1 MKHKTA
7 LLSIAALIL
16 AAGGLALVGS
26 NTSVAAP
33 KTTAVDRLLKNVQT
47 GGLKFS
53 KIGRMSFAKAGVLL
67 VADQGNGSIV
77 AIDTGDTGPAMPLKK
92 RVDGID
98 SLVGGALG
106 TNAAGIQIVDMA
118 VNQQSG
124 RIYLSVIRKQ
134 DGISA
139 LLTINSAGKLAAVDL
154 DSARYVRVTLPG
166 NGQAKVSN
174 VTGVK
179 LAGSRVLAA
188 GQSGREF
195 ASKIYSI
202 PLPMEHGN
210 SAAVYSTETFHVA
223 HGRWETR
230 APIQSFIPV
239 QEKGKTYIVGAF
251 NCTPIAKFPVDGLE
265 DGAKVKGTSIV
276 ELGSGNRP
284 IDMFIYNKDGK
295 DWLVTNTDRFH
306 HRNPKRRFGPSQYWG
321 CRVDMKYLG
330 AKETNE
336 QAAQRVVKYL
346 GPKDTD
352 AKSARKFAKQKGP
365 EGVEVIDMLF
375 GVKHIDQYD
384 NDQVVVLRDNKG
396 RLDLEPA
403 VLP

>member
-1 MKHKTA
+1 MTRKIATLSVVA
-7 LLSIAALIL
+7 LVLSIGVL
-16 AAGGLALVGS
+16 AITGS
-26 NTSVAAP
+26 AAP
-33 KTTAVDRLLKNVQT
+33 AKKGADRLLKNVQT
-47 GGLKFS
+47 KGLKFRQ
-53 KIGRMSFAKAGVLL
+53 IGRMSFATDGVLL
-67 VADQGNGSIV
+67 VADRGNGSVV
-77 AIDTGDTGPAMPLKK
+77 AIDTGDTGSATPLKK
-92 RVDGID
+92 RID
-98 SLVGGALG
+98 NIDTLIAGALG
-106 TNAAGIQIVDMA
+106 TKATGVQIVDMV
-118 VNQQSG
+118 VNRING

-139 LLTINSAGKLAAVDL
+139 LLTIDGTGKVAAVNL
-154 DSARYVRVTLPG
+154 AKARHVRITLPG
-166 NGQAKVSN
+166 DGKAKVSN

-202 PLPMEHGN
+202 PLPLEHGN

-223 HGRWETR
+223 HGRWDTR

-239 QEKGKTYIVGAF
+239 KEKGKTYIVGSF

-265 DGAKVKGTSIV
+265 NGAKIKGTSVV

-284 IDMFIYNKDGK
+284 VDMFIYKKGGK

-306 HRNPKRRFGPSQYWG
+306 HKRRPIGPSQYWG

-336 QAAQRVVKYL
+336 KAARRTVK
-346 GPKDTD
+346 K
-352 AKSARKFAKQKGP
+352 KKGP
-365 EGVEVIDMLF
+365 EGMEVIDVLF
-375 GVKHIDQYD
+375 GVKHIDQFA
-384 NDQVVVLRDNKG
+384 NDKVVVLRDTKG
-396 RLDLEPA
+396 KLSLEPA

>member
-1 MKHKTA
+1 MTRKIATLSVVA
-7 LLSIAALIL
+7 LVLSIGVL
-16 AAGGLALVGS
+16 AITGS
-26 NTSVAAP
+26 AAP
-33 KTTAVDRLLKNVQT
+33 AKKGADRLLKNVQT
-47 GGLKFS
+47 KGLKFRQ
-53 KIGRMSFAKAGVLL
+53 IGRMSFATDGVLL
-67 VADQGNGSIV
+67 VADRGNGSVV
-77 AIDTGDTGPAMPLKK
+77 AIDTGDTGSATPLKK
-92 RVDGID
+92 RID
-98 SLVGGALG
+98 NIDTLIAGALG
-106 TNAAGIQIVDMA
+106 TKATGVQIVDMV
-118 VNQQSG
+118 VNRING

-139 LLTINSAGKLAAVDL
+139 LLTIDGSGKVAAVNL
-154 DSARYVRVTLPG
+154 AKARHVRITLPG
-166 NGQAKVSN
+166 DGKAKVSN

-202 PLPMEHGN
+202 PLPLGHGN

-239 QEKGKTYIVGAF
+239 KEKGKTYIVGSF

-265 DGAKVKGTSIV
+265 NGAKIKGTSVV

-284 IDMFIYNKDGK
+284 VDMFIYKKGGK

-306 HRNPKRRFGPSQYWG
+306 HKRRPIGPSQYWG

-336 QAAQRVVKYL
+336 KAARRTVK
-346 GPKDTD
+346 K
-352 AKSARKFAKQKGP
+352 KKGP
-365 EGVEVIDMLF
+365 EGMEVIDVLF
-375 GVKHIDQYD
+375 GVKHIDQFA
-384 NDQVVVLRDNKG
+384 NDKVVVLRDTKG
-396 RLDLEPA
+396 KLSLEPA

>member
-1 MKHKTA
+1 MTRKIATLSVVA
-7 LLSIAALIL
+7 LVLSIGVL
-16 AAGGLALVGS
+16 AITGS
-26 NTSVAAP
+26 AAP
-33 KTTAVDRLLKNVQT
+33 AKKGADRLLKNVQT
-47 GGLKFS
+47 KGLKFRQ
-53 KIGRMSFAKAGVLL
+53 IGRMSFATDGVLL
-67 VADQGNGSIV
+67 VADRGNGSVV
-77 AIDTGDTGPAMPLKK
+77 AIDTGDTGSATPLKK
-92 RVDGID
+92 RID
-98 SLVGGALG
+98 NIDTLIAGALG
-106 TNAAGIQIVDMA
+106 TKAPGVQIVDMV
-118 VNQQSG
+118 VNRING

-139 LLTINSAGKLAAVDL
+139 LLTIDGSGKVAAVNL
-154 DSARYVRVTLPG
+154 AKARHVRITLPG
-166 NGQAKVSN
+166 DGKAKVSN

-202 PLPMEHGN
+202 PLPLEHGN

-239 QEKGKTYIVGAF
+239 KEKGKTYIVGSF

-265 DGAKVKGTSIV
+265 NGAKIKGTSVV

-284 IDMFIYNKDGK
+284 VDMFIYKKGGK

-306 HRNPKRRFGPSQYWG
+306 HKRRPIGPSQYWG

-336 QAAQRVVKYL
+336 KAARRTVK
-346 GPKDTD
+346 K
-352 AKSARKFAKQKGP
+352 KKGP
-365 EGVEVIDMLF
+365 EGMEVIDVLF
-375 GVKHIDQYD
+375 GVKHIDQFA
-384 NDQVVVLRDNKG
+384 NDKVVVLRDTKG
-396 RLDLEPA
+396 KLSLEPA

>member
-1 MKHKTA
+1 MTRKIATLSVVA
-7 LLSIAALIL
+7 LVLSIGVL
-16 AAGGLALVGS
+16 AITGS
-26 NTSVAAP
+26 AAP
-33 KTTAVDRLLKNVQT
+33 AKKGAAKLLKNVQT
-47 GGLKFS
+47 EGLKFRQ
-53 KIGRMSFAKAGVLL
+53 IGRMSFATDGVLL
-67 VADQGNGSIV
+67 VADRGNGSVV
-77 AIDTGDTGPAMPLKK
+77 AIDTGDTGSATPLKK
-92 RVDGID
+92 RID
-98 SLVGGALG
+98 NIDTLIAGALG
-106 TNAAGIQIVDMA
+106 TKATGVQIVDMV
-118 VNQQSG
+118 VNRING

-139 LLTINSAGKLAAVDL
+139 LLTIDGSGKVAAVNL
-154 DSARYVRVTLPG
+154 AKARHVRITLPG
-166 NGQAKVSN
+166 DGKAKVSN

-202 PLPMEHGN
+202 PLPLEHGN

-239 QEKGKTYIVGAF
+239 KEKGKTYIVGSF

-265 DGAKVKGTSIV
+265 SGAKIKGTSVV

-284 IDMFIYNKDGK
+284 VDMFIYKKGGK

-306 HRNPKRRFGPSQYWG
+306 HKRRPIGPSQYWG

-336 QAAQRVVKYL
+336 KAARRTVK
-346 GPKDTD
+346 K
-352 AKSARKFAKQKGP
+352 KKGP
-365 EGVEVIDMLF
+365 EGMEVIDVLF
-375 GVKHIDQYD
+375 GVKHIDQFA
-384 NDQVVVLRDNKG
+384 NDKVVVLRDTKG
-396 RLDLEPA
+396 KLSLEPA

>member
-1 MKHKTA
+1 MTRKIATLSVVA
-7 LLSIAALIL
+7 LVLSIGVL
-16 AAGGLALVGS
+16 AITGS
-26 NTSVAAP
+26 AAP
-33 KTTAVDRLLKNVQT
+33 AKKGADRLLKNVQT
-47 GGLKFS
+47 KGLKFRQ
-53 KIGRMSFAKAGVLL
+53 IGRMSFATDGVLL
-67 VADQGNGSIV
+67 VADRGNGSVV
-77 AIDTGDTGPAMPLKK
+77 AIDTGDTGSATPLKK
-92 RVDGID
+92 RID
-98 SLVGGALG
+98 NIDTLIAGALG
-106 TNAAGIQIVDMA
+106 TKATGVQIVDMV
-118 VNQQSG
+118 VNRING

-139 LLTINSAGKLAAVDL
+139 LLTIDGSGKVAAVNL
-154 DSARYVRVTLPG
+154 AKARHVRITLPG
-166 NGQAKVSN
+166 DGKAKVSN

-202 PLPMEHGN
+202 PLPLEHGN

-239 QEKGKTYIVGAF
+239 KEKGKTYIVGSF

-265 DGAKVKGTSIV
+265 NGAKIKGTSVV

-284 IDMFIYNKDGK
+284 VDMFIYKKGGK

-306 HRNPKRRFGPSQYWG
+306 QKRGPIGPSQYWG

-336 QAAQRVVKYL
+336 KAARRTVK
-346 GPKDTD
+346 K
-352 AKSARKFAKQKGP
+352 KKGP
-365 EGVEVIDMLF
+365 EGMEVIDVLF
-375 GVKHIDQYD
+375 GVKHIDQFA
-384 NDQVVVLRDNKG
+384 NDKVVVLRDTKG
-396 RLDLEPA
+396 KLSLEPA

>member
-1 MKHKTA
+1 MTRKIAT
-7 LLSIAALIL
+7 LSVVGLMLTIGVL
-16 AAGGLALVGS
+16 AITGS
-26 NTSVAAP
+26 AAP
-33 KTTAVDRLLKNVQT
+33 AKKGADRLLKNVQT
-47 GGLKFS
+47 KGLKFRQ
-53 KIGRMSFAKAGVLL
+53 IGRMSFATDGVLL
-67 VADQGNGSIV
+67 VADRGNGSVV
-77 AIDTGDTGPAMPLKK
+77 AIDTGDTGSATPLKK
-92 RVDGID
+92 RID
-98 SLVGGALG
+98 NIDTLIAGALG
-106 TNAAGIQIVDMA
+106 TKAAGVQIVDMV
-118 VNQQSG
+118 VNRING

-139 LLTINSAGKLAAVDL
+139 LLTIDGSSKVAAVNL
-154 DSARYVRVTLPG
+154 AKARHVRITLPG
-166 NGQAKVSN
+166 DGKAKVSN

-202 PLPMEHGN
+202 PLPLEHGN

-230 APIQSFIPV
+230 APIQSFIPIK
-239 QEKGKTYIVGAF
+239 EKGKTYIVGSF

-265 DGAKVKGTSIV
+265 SGAKIKGTSVV

-284 IDMFIYNKDGK
+284 VDMFIYKKGGK

-306 HRNPKRRFGPSQYWG
+306 HKRRPIGPSQYWG

-330 AKETNE
+330 AKEINE
-336 QAAQRVVKYL
+336 KAARRTVK
-346 GPKDTD
+346 K
-352 AKSARKFAKQKGP
+352 KKGP
-365 EGVEVIDMLF
+365 EGMEVLDVLF
-375 GVKHIDQYD
+375 GVKHIDQFA
-384 NDQVVVLRDNKG
+384 NDKVVVLRDTKG
-396 RLDLEPA
+396 KLSLEPA

>member
-1 MKHKTA
+1 MTRKIATLSVVA
-7 LLSIAALIL
+7 LVLSIGVL
-16 AAGGLALVGS
+16 AITGS
-26 NTSVAAP
+26 AAP
-33 KTTAVDRLLKNVQT
+33 AKKGADRLLKNVQT
-47 GGLKFS
+47 KGLKFRQ
-53 KIGRMSFAKAGVLL
+53 IGRMSFATDGVLL
-67 VADQGNGSIV
+67 VADRGNGSVV
-77 AIDTGDTGPAMPLKK
+77 AIDTGDTGSATPLKK
-92 RVDGID
+92 RID
-98 SLVGGALG
+98 TIDTLIAGALG
-106 TNAAGIQIVDMA
+106 TKATGVQIVDMV
-118 VNQQSG
+118 VNRING

-139 LLTINSAGKLAAVDL
+139 LLTIDGSGKVAAVNL
-154 DSARYVRVTLPG
+154 AKARHVRITLPG
-166 NGQAKVSN
+166 DGKAKVSN

-202 PLPMEHGN
+202 PLPLEHGN

-239 QEKGKTYIVGAF
+239 KEKGKTYIVGSF

-265 DGAKVKGTSIV
+265 NGAKIKGTSVV

-284 IDMFIYNKDGK
+284 VDMFIYKKGGK

-306 HRNPKRRFGPSQYWG
+306 HKRRPIGPSQYWG

-336 QAAQRVVKYL
+336 KAARRTVK
-346 GPKDTD
+346 K
-352 AKSARKFAKQKGP
+352 KKGP
-365 EGVEVIDMLF
+365 EGMEVIDVLF
-375 GVKHIDQYD
+375 GVKHIDQFA
-384 NDQVVVLRDNKG
+384 NDKVVVLRDTKG
-396 RLDLEPA
+396 KLSLEPA

>member
-1 MKHKTA
+1 MTRKIATLSVVA
-7 LLSIAALIL
+7 LVLSIGVL
-16 AAGGLALVGS
+16 AITGS
-26 NTSVAAP
+26 AAP
-33 KTTAVDRLLKNVQT
+33 AKKGADRLLKNVQT
-47 GGLKFS
+47 KGLKFRQ
-53 KIGRMSFAKAGVLL
+53 IGRMSFATDGVLL
-67 VADQGNGSIV
+67 VADRGNGSVV
-77 AIDTGDTGPAMPLKK
+77 AIDTGDTGSATPLKK
-92 RVDGID
+92 RID
-98 SLVGGALG
+98 NIDTLIAGALG
-106 TNAAGIQIVDMA
+106 TKATGVQIVDMV
-118 VNQQSG
+118 VNRING

-139 LLTINSAGKLAAVDL
+139 LLTIDGTGKVAAVNL
-154 DSARYVRVTLPG
+154 AKARHVRITLPG
-166 NGQAKVSN
+166 DGKAKGSN

-202 PLPMEHGN
+202 PLPLEHGN

-239 QEKGKTYIVGAF
+239 KEKGKTYIVGSF

-265 DGAKVKGTSIV
+265 NGAKIKGTSVV

-284 IDMFIYNKDGK
+284 VDMFIYKKGGK

-306 HRNPKRRFGPSQYWG
+306 HKRRPIGPSQYWG

-336 QAAQRVVKYL
+336 KAARRTVK
-346 GPKDTD
+346 K
-352 AKSARKFAKQKGP
+352 KKGP
-365 EGVEVIDMLF
+365 EGMEVIDVLF
-375 GVKHIDQYD
+375 GVKHIDQFA
-384 NDQVVVLRDNKG
+384 NDKVVVLRDTKG
-396 RLDLEPA
+396 KLSLEPA

>member
-1 MKHKTA
+1 MTRKIATLSVVA
-7 LLSIAALIL
+7 LVLSIGVL
-16 AAGGLALVGS
+16 AITGS
-26 NTSVAAP
+26 AAP
-33 KTTAVDRLLKNVQT
+33 AKKGADRLLKNVQT
-47 GGLKFS
+47 KGLKFRQ
-53 KIGRMSFAKAGVLL
+53 IGRMSFATDGVLL
-67 VADQGNGSIV
+67 VADRGNGSVV
-77 AIDTGDTGPAMPLKK
+77 AIDTGDTGSATPLKK
-92 RVDGID
+92 RID
-98 SLVGGALG
+98 NIDTLIAGALG
-106 TNAAGIQIVDMA
+106 TKATGVQIVDMV
-118 VNQQSG
+118 VNRING

-139 LLTINSAGKLAAVDL
+139 LLTIDGSGKVAAVNL
-154 DSARYVRVTLPG
+154 AKARHVRITLPG
-166 NGQAKVSN
+166 DGKAKVSN

-202 PLPMEHGN
+202 PLPLEHGN

-239 QEKGKTYIVGAF
+239 KEKGKTYIVGSF

-265 DGAKVKGTSIV
+265 NGAKIKGTSVV

-284 IDMFIYNKDGK
+284 VDMFIYKKGGK

-306 HRNPKRRFGPSQYWG
+306 HKRRPIGPSQYWG

-336 QAAQRVVKYL
+336 KAARRTVK
-346 GPKDTD
+346 K
-352 AKSARKFAKQKGP
+352 KKGP
-365 EGVEVIDMLF
+365 EGMEVIDVLF
-375 GVKHIDQYD
+375 GVKHIDQFA
-384 NDQVVVLRDNKG
+384 NDKVVVLRDTKG
-396 RLDLEPA
+396 KLSLEPA

>member
-1 MKHKTA
+1 MTRKIAT
-7 LLSIAALIL
+7 LSVVGLVLTIGVL
-16 AAGGLALVGS
+16 AITGS
-26 NTSVAAP
+26 AAP
-33 KTTAVDRLLKNVQT
+33 AKKGADRLLKNVQT
-47 GGLKFS
+47 KGLKFRQ
-53 KIGRMSFAKAGVLL
+53 IGRMSFATDGVLL
-67 VADQGNGSIV
+67 VADRGNGSVV
-77 AIDTGDTGPAMPLKK
+77 AIDTGDTGSATPLKK
-92 RVDGID
+92 RID
-98 SLVGGALG
+98 NIDTLIAGALG
-106 TNAAGIQIVDMA
+106 TKAAGVQIVDMV
-118 VNQQSG
+118 VNRING

-139 LLTINSAGKLAAVDL
+139 LLTIDGSSKVAAVNL
-154 DSARYVRVTLPG
+154 AKARHVRITLPG
-166 NGQAKVSN
+166 DGKAKVSN

-202 PLPMEHGN
+202 PLPLEHGN

-230 APIQSFIPV
+230 APIQSFIPIK
-239 QEKGKTYIVGAF
+239 EKGKTYIVGSF

-265 DGAKVKGTSIV
+265 NGAKIKGTSVV

-284 IDMFIYNKDGK
+284 VDMFIYKKGGK

-306 HRNPKRRFGPSQYWG
+306 HKRRPIGPSQYWG

-336 QAAQRVVKYL
+336 KAARRNFK
-346 GPKDTD
+346 K
-352 AKSARKFAKQKGP
+352 KKGP
-365 EGVEVIDMLF
+365 EGMEVIDVLF
-375 GVKHIDQYD
+375 GVKHIDQFA
-384 NDQVVVLRDNKG
+384 NDKVVVLRDTKG
-396 RLDLEPA
+396 KLSLEPA

>member
-16 AAGGLALVGS
+16 AAGGLALVDS

-33 KTTAVDRLLKNVQT
+33 KTTAVDKLLKNVQT
-47 GGLKFS
+47 RGLKFS
-53 KIGRMSFAKAGVLL
+53 RIGRMSFAKAGVLL
-67 VADQGNGSIV
+67 IADRGNGSIV

-118 VNQQSG
+118 VNRQSG

-139 LLTINSAGKLAAVDL
+139 LLTINSDGKLAAVDL

-166 NGQAKVSN
+166 DGQAKVSN

-223 HGRWETR
+223 HGRWETN

-239 QEKGKTYIVGAF
+239 QEKGKTYIVGSF
-251 NCTPIAKFPVDGLE
+251 SCTPIAKFPVDGLE

-306 HRNPKRRFGPSQYWG
+306 HKRRPIGPSQYWG

-330 AKETNE
+330 AKQTNE
-336 QAAQRVVKYL
+336 QAARRIV
-346 GPKDTD
+346 
-352 AKSARKFAKQKGP
+352 KQKSGP
-365 EGVEVIDMLF
+365 EGMEVVDMLF

>member
-1 MKHKTA
+1 MTRKIATLSVVA
-7 LLSIAALIL
+7 LVLSIGVL
-16 AAGGLALVGS
+16 AITGS
-26 NTSVAAP
+26 AAP
-33 KTTAVDRLLKNVQT
+33 AKKGADRLLKNVQT
-47 GGLKFS
+47 KGLKFRQ
-53 KIGRMSFAKAGVLL
+53 IGRMSFATDGVWL
-67 VADQGNGSIV
+67 VADRGNGSVV
-77 AIDTGDTGPAMPLKK
+77 AIDTGDTGSATPLKK
-92 RVDGID
+92 RID
-98 SLVGGALG
+98 NIDTLIAGALG
-106 TNAAGIQIVDMA
+106 TKATGVQIVDMV
-118 VNQQSG
+118 VNRING

-139 LLTINSAGKLAAVDL
+139 LLTIDGSGKVAAVNL
-154 DSARYVRVTLPG
+154 AKARHVRITLPG
-166 NGQAKVSN
+166 DGKAKVSN

-202 PLPMEHGN
+202 PLPLEHGN

-239 QEKGKTYIVGAF
+239 KEKGKTYIVGSF

-265 DGAKVKGTSIV
+265 NGAKIKGTSVV

-284 IDMFIYNKDGK
+284 VDMFIYKKGGK

-306 HRNPKRRFGPSQYWG
+306 HKRRPIGPSQYWG

-336 QAAQRVVKYL
+336 KAARRTVK
-346 GPKDTD
+346 K
-352 AKSARKFAKQKGP
+352 KKGP
-365 EGVEVIDMLF
+365 EGMEVIDVLF
-375 GVKHIDQYD
+375 GVKHIDQFA
-384 NDQVVVLRDNKG
+384 NDKVVVLRDTKG
-396 RLDLEPA
+396 KLSLEPA

>member
-1 MKHKTA
+1 MQHKTA
-7 LLSIAALIL
+7 LLSIVALIL
-16 AAGGLALVGS
+16 TAGSLALVGS

-33 KTTAVDRLLKNVQT
+33 KTTAVDKLLKNVQT
-47 GGLKFS
+47 RGLKFS
-53 KIGRMSFAKAGVLL
+53 RIGRMSFAKAGVLL
-67 VADQGNGSIV
+67 IADAGNGSIV
-77 AIDTGDTGPAMPLKK
+77 AIDTGDNGPAMPLKK

-118 VNQQSG
+118 VNRQSG

-202 PLPMEHGN
+202 PLPIEHGN

-223 HGRWETR
+223 HGKWETR

-306 HRNPKRRFGPSQYWG
+306 HKRRPIGPSQYWG

-330 AKETNE
+330 AKQTNE
-336 QAAQRVVKYL
+336 QAARRIV
-346 GPKDTD
+346 
-352 AKSARKFAKQKGP
+352 KQKSGP
-365 EGVEVIDMLF
+365 EGMEVVDMLF

>member
-1 MKHKTA
+1 MTRKIAT
-7 LLSIAALIL
+7 LSVVGLVLTIGVL
-16 AAGGLALVGS
+16 AITGS
-26 NTSVAAP
+26 AAP
-33 KTTAVDRLLKNVQT
+33 AKKGADRLLKNVQT
-47 GGLKFS
+47 KGLKFRQ
-53 KIGRMSFAKAGVLL
+53 IGRMSFATDGVLL
-67 VADQGNGSIV
+67 VADRGNGSVV
-77 AIDTGDTGPAMPLKK
+77 AIDTGDTGSATPLKK
-92 RVDGID
+92 RID
-98 SLVGGALG
+98 NIDTLIAGALG
-106 TNAAGIQIVDMA
+106 TKAAGVQIVDMV
-118 VNQQSG
+118 VNRING

-139 LLTINSAGKLAAVDL
+139 LLTIDGSSKVAAVNL
-154 DSARYVRVTLPG
+154 AKARHVRITLPG
-166 NGQAKVSN
+166 DGKAKVSN

-202 PLPMEHGN
+202 PLPLEHGN

-230 APIQSFIPV
+230 APIQSFIPIK
-239 QEKGKTYIVGAF
+239 EKGKTYIVGSF

-265 DGAKVKGTSIV
+265 SGAKIKGTSVV

-284 IDMFIYNKDGK
+284 VDMFIYKKGGK

-306 HRNPKRRFGPSQYWG
+306 HKRRPIGPSQYWG

-330 AKETNE
+330 AKEINE
-336 QAAQRVVKYL
+336 KAARRTVK
-346 GPKDTD
+346 K
-352 AKSARKFAKQKGP
+352 KKGP
-365 EGVEVIDMLF
+365 EGMEVLDVLF
-375 GVKHIDQYD
+375 GVKHIDQFA
-384 NDQVVVLRDNKG
+384 NDKVVVLRDTKG
-396 RLDLEPA
+396 KLSLEPA

>member
-16 AAGGLALVGS
+16 TAGGVALVNS

-33 KTTAVDRLLKNVQT
+33 KTAAVDKLLKNVQT
-47 GGLKFS
+47 RGLKFS
-53 KIGRMSFAKAGVLL
+53 RIGRMSFAKAGVLL
-67 VADQGNGSIV
+67 VADRGNGSIV

-106 TNAAGIQIVDMA
+106 TNAAGVQIVDMA
-118 VNQQSG
+118 VNRQSG

-166 NGQAKVSN
+166 SGQAKVSN

-239 QEKGKTYIVGAF
+239 QEKGKTYIVGSF
-251 NCTPIAKFPVDGLE
+251 SCTPIAKFPVDGLE

-306 HRNPKRRFGPSQYWG
+306 HKRRPIGPSQYWG

-330 AKETNE
+330 AKQTNE
-336 QAAQRVVKYL
+336 KAARRIV
-346 GPKDTD
+346 
-352 AKSARKFAKQKGP
+352 KQKSGP
-365 EGVEVIDMLF
+365 EGIEVVDMLF

>member
-1 MKHKTA
+1 MTRKIATLSVVA
-7 LLSIAALIL
+7 LVLSIGVL
-16 AAGGLALVGS
+16 AITGS
-26 NTSVAAP
+26 AAP
-33 KTTAVDRLLKNVQT
+33 AKKGADRLLKNVQT
-47 GGLKFS
+47 KGLKFRQ
-53 KIGRMSFAKAGVLL
+53 IGRMSFATDGVLL
-67 VADQGNGSIV
+67 VADRGNGSVV
-77 AIDTGDTGPAMPLKK
+77 AIDTGDTGSATPLKK
-92 RVDGID
+92 RID
-98 SLVGGALG
+98 NIDTLIAGALG
-106 TNAAGIQIVDMA
+106 TTATGVQIVDMV
-118 VNQQSG
+118 VNRING

-139 LLTINSAGKLAAVDL
+139 LLTIDGSGKVAAVNL
-154 DSARYVRVTLPG
+154 AKARHVRITLPG
-166 NGQAKVSN
+166 DGKAKVSN

-202 PLPMEHGN
+202 PLPLEHGN

-239 QEKGKTYIVGAF
+239 KEKGKTYIVGSF
-251 NCTPIAKFPVDGLE
+251 NCTPIAKFPVDG
-265 DGAKVKGTSIV
+265 AKIKGTSVV
-276 ELGSGNRP
+276 ELGRGNRP
-284 IDMFIYNKDGK
+284 VDMFIYKKGGK

-306 HRNPKRRFGPSQYWG
+306 HKRRPIGPSQYWG

-336 QAAQRVVKYL
+336 KAARRTVK
-346 GPKDTD
+346 K
-352 AKSARKFAKQKGP
+352 KKGP
-365 EGVEVIDMLF
+365 EGMEVIDVLF
-375 GVKHIDQYD
+375 GVKHIDQFA
-384 NDQVVVLRDNKG
+384 NDKVVVLRDTKG
-396 RLDLEPA
+396 KLSLEPA

>member
-1 MKHKTA
+1 MTRKIATLSVVA
-7 LLSIAALIL
+7 LVLSIGVL
-16 AAGGLALVGS
+16 AITGS
-26 NTSVAAP
+26 AAP
-33 KTTAVDRLLKNVQT
+33 AKKGADRLLKNVQT
-47 GGLKFS
+47 KGLKFRQ
-53 KIGRMSFAKAGVLL
+53 IGRMSFATDGVLL
-67 VADQGNGSIV
+67 VADRGNGSVV
-77 AIDTGDTGPAMPLKK
+77 AIDTGDTGSATPLKK
-92 RVDGID
+92 RID
-98 SLVGGALG
+98 NIDTLIAGALG
-106 TNAAGIQIVDMA
+106 TKATGVQIVDMV
-118 VNQQSG
+118 VNRING

-139 LLTINSAGKLAAVDL
+139 LLTIDGSGKVAAVNL
-154 DSARYVRVTLPG
+154 AKARHVRITLPG
-166 NGQAKVSN
+166 DGKAKVSN

-202 PLPMEHGN
+202 PLPLEHGN

-239 QEKGKTYIVGAF
+239 KEKGKTYIVGSF

-265 DGAKVKGTSIV
+265 NGAKIKGTSVV

-284 IDMFIYNKDGK
+284 VDMFIYKKGGK

-306 HRNPKRRFGPSQYWG
+306 HKRRPIGPSQYWG

-336 QAAQRVVKYL
+336 NAARRTVK
-346 GPKDTD
+346 K
-352 AKSARKFAKQKGP
+352 KKGP
-365 EGVEVIDMLF
+365 EGMEVIDVLF
-375 GVKHIDQYD
+375 GVKHIDQFA
-384 NDQVVVLRDNKG
+384 NDKVVVLRDTKG
-396 RLDLEPA
+396 KLSLEPA

>member
-1 MKHKTA
+1 MTRKIATLSVVA
-7 LLSIAALIL
+7 LVLSIGVL
-16 AAGGLALVGS
+16 AITGS
-26 NTSVAAP
+26 AAP
-33 KTTAVDRLLKNVQT
+33 AKKGADRLLKNVQT
-47 GGLKFS
+47 KGLKFRQ
-53 KIGRMSFAKAGVLL
+53 IGRMSFATDGVLL
-67 VADQGNGSIV
+67 VADRGNGSVV
-77 AIDTGDTGPAMPLKK
+77 AIDTGDTGSATPLKK
-92 RVDGID
+92 RID
-98 SLVGGALG
+98 NIDTLIAGALG
-106 TNAAGIQIVDMA
+106 TKATGVQIVDMV
-118 VNQQSG
+118 VNRING
-124 RIYLSVIRKQ
+124 RLYLSVIRKQ

-139 LLTINSAGKLAAVDL
+139 LLTIDGSGKVAAVNL
-154 DSARYVRVTLPG
+154 AKARHVRITLPG
-166 NGQAKVSN
+166 DGKAKVSN

-202 PLPMEHGN
+202 PLPLEHGN

-239 QEKGKTYIVGAF
+239 KEKGKTYIVGSF

-265 DGAKVKGTSIV
+265 NGAKIKGTSVV

-284 IDMFIYNKDGK
+284 VDMFIYKKGGK

-306 HRNPKRRFGPSQYWG
+306 HKRRPIGPSQYWG

-336 QAAQRVVKYL
+336 KAARRTVK
-346 GPKDTD
+346 K
-352 AKSARKFAKQKGP
+352 KKGP
-365 EGVEVIDMLF
+365 EGMEVIDVLF
-375 GVKHIDQYD
+375 GVKHIDQFA
-384 NDQVVVLRDNKG
+384 NDKVVVLRDTKG
-396 RLDLEPA
+396 KLSLEPA

>member
-1 MKHKTA
+1 MTRKIATWSVVA
-7 LLSIAALIL
+7 LVLSIGVL
-16 AAGGLALVGS
+16 AITGS
-26 NTSVAAP
+26 AAP
-33 KTTAVDRLLKNVQT
+33 AKKGADRLLKNVQT
-47 GGLKFS
+47 KGLKFRQ
-53 KIGRMSFAKAGVLL
+53 IGRMSFATDGVLL
-67 VADQGNGSIV
+67 VADRGNGSVV
-77 AIDTGDTGPAMPLKK
+77 AIDTGDTGSAPPLKK
-92 RVDGID
+92 RID
-98 SLVGGALG
+98 NIDTLIAGALG
-106 TNAAGIQIVDMA
+106 TKATGVQIVDMV
-118 VNQQSG
+118 VNRING

-139 LLTINSAGKLAAVDL
+139 LLTIDGSGKVAAVNL
-154 DSARYVRVTLPG
+154 AKARHVRITLPG
-166 NGQAKVSN
+166 DGKAKVSN

-202 PLPMEHGN
+202 PLPLEHGN

-239 QEKGKTYIVGAF
+239 KEKGKTYIVGSF

-265 DGAKVKGTSIV
+265 NGAKIKGTSVV

-284 IDMFIYNKDGK
+284 VDMFIYKKGGK

-306 HRNPKRRFGPSQYWG
+306 HKRRPIGPSQYWG

-336 QAAQRVVKYL
+336 KAARRTVK
-346 GPKDTD
+346 K
-352 AKSARKFAKQKGP
+352 KKGP
-365 EGVEVIDMLF
+365 EGMEVIDVLF
-375 GVKHIDQYD
+375 GVKHIDQFA
-384 NDQVVVLRDNKG
+384 NDKVVVLRDTKG
-396 RLDLEPA
+396 KLSLEPA

>member
-1 MKHKTA
+1 MTRKIATLSVVA
-7 LLSIAALIL
+7 LVLSIGVL
-16 AAGGLALVGS
+16 AITGS
-26 NTSVAAP
+26 AAP
-33 KTTAVDRLLKNVQT
+33 AKKGADRLLKNVQT
-47 GGLKFS
+47 KGLKFRQ
-53 KIGRMSFAKAGVLL
+53 IGRMSFATDGVLL
-67 VADQGNGSIV
+67 VADRGNGSVV
-77 AIDTGDTGPAMPLKK
+77 AIDTGDTGSATPLKK
-92 RVDGID
+92 RID
-98 SLVGGALG
+98 NIDTLIAGALG
-106 TNAAGIQIVDMA
+106 TKATGVQIVDMV
-118 VNQQSG
+118 VNRING

-139 LLTINSAGKLAAVDL
+139 LLTIDGSGKVAAVNL
-154 DSARYVRVTLPG
+154 AKARHVRITLPG
-166 NGQAKVSN
+166 DGKAKVSN

-202 PLPMEHGN
+202 PLPLEHGN

-239 QEKGKTYIVGAF
+239 KEKGKTYIVGSF
-251 NCTPIAKFPVDGLE
+251 NCTPIAKFRGDGLE
-265 DGAKVKGTSIV
+265 NCAKIKGTSVV

-284 IDMFIYNKDGK
+284 VDMFIYKKGGK

-306 HRNPKRRFGPSQYWG
+306 HKRRPIGPSQYWG

-336 QAAQRVVKYL
+336 KAPRRTVK
-346 GPKDTD
+346 K
-352 AKSARKFAKQKGP
+352 KKGP
-365 EGVEVIDMLF
+365 EGMEVIDVLF
-375 GVKHIDQYD
+375 GVKHIDQFA
-384 NDQVVVLRDNKG
+384 NDKVVVLRATKG
-396 RLDLEPA
+396 KLSLEPA

>member
-16 AAGGLALVGS
+16 AAGGLALVDS

-33 KTTAVDRLLKNVQT
+33 KTTAVDRLLKNIQT
-47 GGLKFS
+47 RGLKFS
-53 KIGRMSFAKAGVLL
+53 RIGRMSFAKAGVLL
-67 VADQGNGSIV
+67 VADRGNGSIV

-118 VNQQSG
+118 VNRQSG

-139 LLTINSAGKLAAVDL
+139 LLTINSDGKLAAVDL

-166 NGQAKVSN
+166 DGQAKVSN

-239 QEKGKTYIVGAF
+239 QEKGKTYIVGSF
-251 NCTPIAKFPVDGLE
+251 SCTPIAKFPVDGLE

-306 HRNPKRRFGPSQYWG
+306 HKRRPIGPSQYWG

-330 AKETNE
+330 AKQTNE
-336 QAAQRVVKYL
+336 QAARRIV
-346 GPKDTD
+346 
-352 AKSARKFAKQKGP
+352 KQKSGP
-365 EGVEVIDMLF
+365 EGMEVVDMLF
-375 GVKHIDQYD
+375 GVKHIDQFN

>member
-1 MKHKTA
+1 MTRKIAT
-7 LLSIAALIL
+7 LSVVGLVLTIGVL
-16 AAGGLALVGS
+16 AITGS
-26 NTSVAAP
+26 AAP
-33 KTTAVDRLLKNVQT
+33 AKKGADRLLKNVQT
-47 GGLKFS
+47 KGLKFRQ
-53 KIGRMSFAKAGVLL
+53 IGRMSFATDGVLL
-67 VADQGNGSIV
+67 VADRGNGSVV
-77 AIDTGDTGPAMPLKK
+77 AIDTGDTGSATPLKK
-92 RVDGID
+92 RID
-98 SLVGGALG
+98 NIDTLIAGALG
-106 TNAAGIQIVDMA
+106 TKAAGVQIVDMV
-118 VNQQSG
+118 VNRING

-139 LLTINSAGKLAAVDL
+139 LLTIDGSGKVAAVNL
-154 DSARYVRVTLPG
+154 AKARHVRITLPG
-166 NGQAKVSN
+166 DGKAKVSN

-202 PLPMEHGN
+202 PLPLEHGN

-230 APIQSFIPV
+230 APIQSFIPIK
-239 QEKGKTYIVGAF
+239 EKGKTYIVGSF

-265 DGAKVKGTSIV
+265 SGAKIKGTSVV

-284 IDMFIYNKDGK
+284 VDMFIYKKGGK

-306 HRNPKRRFGPSQYWG
+306 HKRRPIGPSQYWG

-336 QAAQRVVKYL
+336 KAARRTVK
-346 GPKDTD
+346 K
-352 AKSARKFAKQKGP
+352 KKGP
-365 EGVEVIDMLF
+365 EGMEVIDVLF
-375 GVKHIDQYD
+375 GVKHIDQFA
-384 NDQVVVLRDNKG
+384 NAKVVVLRDTKG
-396 RLDLEPA
+396 KLSLEPA

>member
-1 MKHKTA
+1 MTRKIATLSVVA
-7 LLSIAALIL
+7 LVLSIGVL
-16 AAGGLALVGS
+16 AITGS
-26 NTSVAAP
+26 AAP
-33 KTTAVDRLLKNVQT
+33 AQKGADRLLKNVQT
-47 GGLKFS
+47 KGLKFRQ
-53 KIGRMSFAKAGVLL
+53 IGRMSFATDGVLL
-67 VADQGNGSIV
+67 VADRGNGSVV
-77 AIDTGDTGPAMPLKK
+77 AIDTGDTGSATPLKK
-92 RVDGID
+92 RID
-98 SLVGGALG
+98 NIDTLIAGALG
-106 TNAAGIQIVDMA
+106 TKATGVQIVDMV
-118 VNQQSG
+118 VNRING

-139 LLTINSAGKLAAVDL
+139 LLTIDGSGKVAAVNL
-154 DSARYVRVTLPG
+154 AKARHVRITLPG
-166 NGQAKVSN
+166 DGKAKVSN

-202 PLPMEHGN
+202 PLPLEHGN

-239 QEKGKTYIVGAF
+239 KEKGKTYIVGSF

-265 DGAKVKGTSIV
+265 NGAKIKGTSVV

-284 IDMFIYNKDGK
+284 VDMFIYKKGGK

-306 HRNPKRRFGPSQYWG
+306 HKRRPIGPSQYWG

-336 QAAQRVVKYL
+336 KAARRTVK
-346 GPKDTD
+346 K
-352 AKSARKFAKQKGP
+352 KKGP
-365 EGVEVIDMLF
+365 EGMEVIDVLF
-375 GVKHIDQYD
+375 GVKHIDQFA
-384 NDQVVVLRDNKG
+384 NDKVVVLRDTKG
-396 RLDLEPA
+396 KLSLEPA

>member
-1 MKHKTA
+1 MTRKIAT
-7 LLSIAALIL
+7 LSVVGLVLTIGVL
-16 AAGGLALVGS
+16 AITGS
-26 NTSVAAP
+26 AAP
-33 KTTAVDRLLKNVQT
+33 AKKGADRLLKNVQT
-47 GGLKFS
+47 KGLKFRQ
-53 KIGRMSFAKAGVLL
+53 IGRMSFATDGVLL
-67 VADQGNGSIV
+67 VADRGNGSVV
-77 AIDTGDTGPAMPLKK
+77 AIDTGDTGSATPLKK
-92 RVDGID
+92 RID
-98 SLVGGALG
+98 NIDTLIAGALG
-106 TNAAGIQIVDMA
+106 TKAAGVQIVDMV
-118 VNQQSG
+118 VNRING

-139 LLTINSAGKLAAVDL
+139 LLTIDGSSKVAAVNL
-154 DSARYVRVTLPG
+154 AKARHVRITLPG
-166 NGQAKVSN
+166 DGKAKVSN

-202 PLPMEHGN
+202 PLPLEHGN

-230 APIQSFIPV
+230 APIQSFIPIK
-239 QEKGKTYIVGAF
+239 EKGKTYIVGSF

-265 DGAKVKGTSIV
+265 SGAKIKGTSVV

-284 IDMFIYNKDGK
+284 VDMFIYKKGGK

-306 HRNPKRRFGPSQYWG
+306 HKRRPIGPSQYWG

-336 QAAQRVVKYL
+336 KAARRTVK
-346 GPKDTD
+346 K
-352 AKSARKFAKQKGP
+352 KKGP
-365 EGVEVIDMLF
+365 EGMEVLDVLF
-375 GVKHIDQYD
+375 GVKHIDQFA
-384 NDQVVVLRDNKG
+384 NDKVVVLRDTKG
-396 RLDLEPA
+396 KLSLEPA

>member
-1 MKHKTA
+1 MTRKIATLSVVA
-7 LLSIAALIL
+7 LVLSIGVL
-16 AAGGLALVGS
+16 AITGS
-26 NTSVAAP
+26 AAP
-33 KTTAVDRLLKNVQT
+33 AKKGADRLLKNVQT
-47 GGLKFS
+47 KGLKFRQ
-53 KIGRMSFAKAGVLL
+53 IGRMSFATDGVLL
-67 VADQGNGSIV
+67 VADRGNGSVV
-77 AIDTGDTGPAMPLKK
+77 AIDTGDTGSATPLKK
-92 RVDGID
+92 RID
-98 SLVGGALG
+98 NIDTLIAGALG
-106 TNAAGIQIVDMA
+106 TKATGVQIVDMV
-118 VNQQSG
+118 VNRING

-139 LLTINSAGKLAAVDL
+139 LLTIDGSGKVAAVNL
-154 DSARYVRVTLPG
+154 AKARHVRSTLPG
-166 NGQAKVSN
+166 DGKAKVSN

-195 ASKIYSI
+195 ASKSDSI
-202 PLPMEHGN
+202 PLPLEHGN
-210 SAAVYSTETFHVA
+210 AAAVYSTETFHVA

-239 QEKGKTYIVGAF
+239 KEKGKTYIVGSF

-265 DGAKVKGTSIV
+265 NGAKIKGTSVV

-284 IDMFIYNKDGK
+284 VDMFIYKKGGK

-306 HRNPKRRFGPSQYWG
+306 HKRRPIGPSQYWG

-336 QAAQRVVKYL
+336 KAARRTVK
-346 GPKDTD
+346 K
-352 AKSARKFAKQKGP
+352 KKGP
-365 EGVEVIDMLF
+365 EGMEVIDVLF
-375 GVKHIDQYD
+375 GVKHIDQFA
-384 NDQVVVLRDNKG
+384 NDKVVVLRDTKG
-396 RLDLEPA
+396 KLSLEPA

>member
-1 MKHKTA
+1 MTRKIAT
-7 LLSIAALIL
+7 LSVVGLVLTIGVL
-16 AAGGLALVGS
+16 AITGS
-26 NTSVAAP
+26 AAP
-33 KTTAVDRLLKNVQT
+33 AKKGADRLLKNVQT
-47 GGLKFS
+47 KGLKFRQ
-53 KIGRMSFAKAGVLL
+53 IGRMSFATDGVLL
-67 VADQGNGSIV
+67 VADRGNGSVV
-77 AIDTGDTGPAMPLKK
+77 AIDTGDTGSATPLKK
-92 RVDGID
+92 RID
-98 SLVGGALG
+98 NIDTLIAGALG
-106 TNAAGIQIVDMA
+106 TKASGVQIVDMV
-118 VNQQSG
+118 VNRING

-139 LLTINSAGKLAAVDL
+139 LLTIDGSSKVAAVNL
-154 DSARYVRVTLPG
+154 AKARHVRITLPG
-166 NGQAKVSN
+166 DGKAKVSN

-202 PLPMEHGN
+202 PLPLEHGN

-230 APIQSFIPV
+230 APIQSFIPIK
-239 QEKGKTYIVGAF
+239 EKGKTYIVGSF

-265 DGAKVKGTSIV
+265 NGAKIKGTSVV

-284 IDMFIYNKDGK
+284 VDMFIYKKGGK

-306 HRNPKRRFGPSQYWG
+306 HKRRPIGPSQYWG

-336 QAAQRVVKYL
+336 KAARRNFK
-346 GPKDTD
+346 K
-352 AKSARKFAKQKGP
+352 KKGP
-365 EGVEVIDMLF
+365 EGMEVIDVLF
-375 GVKHIDQYD
+375 GVKHIDQFA
-384 NDQVVVLRDNKG
+384 NDKVVVLRDTKG
-396 RLDLEPA
+396 KLSLEPA

>member
-1 MKHKTA
+1 MTRKIATLSVVA
-7 LLSIAALIL
+7 LVLSIGVL
-16 AAGGLALVGS
+16 AITGS
-26 NTSVAAP
+26 AAP
-33 KTTAVDRLLKNVQT
+33 AKKGADRLLKNVQT
-47 GGLKFS
+47 KGLKFRQ
-53 KIGRMSFAKAGVLL
+53 IGRMSFATDGVVL
-67 VADQGNGSIV
+67 VADRGNGSGV
-77 AIDTGDTGPAMPLKK
+77 AIDTGDTGSATPLKK
-92 RVDGID
+92 RID
-98 SLVGGALG
+98 NIDTLIARALG
-106 TNAAGIQIVDMA
+106 TKATGVQIVDL
-118 VNQQSG
+118 VGNRING

-139 LLTINSAGKLAAVDL
+139 LLTIDGSGKVAAVNL
-154 DSARYVRVTLPG
+154 AKARHVRITLPG
-166 NGQAKVSN
+166 DGKAKVSN

-202 PLPMEHGN
+202 PLPLEHGH

-239 QEKGKTYIVGAF
+239 QEKGKTFIVGSFA
-251 NCTPIAKFPVDGLE
+251 CTPIAKFSVDGLKN
-265 DGAKVKGTSIV
+265 GAKVKGTSVV

-284 IDMFIYNKDGK
+284 VDMFVYKKSGK
-295 DWLVTNTDRFH
+295 NWLVTNTDRFH
-306 HRNPKRRFGPSQYWG
+306 HKRRPIGPSQYWG

-336 QAAQRVVKYL
+336 KAARRTVK
-346 GPKDTD
+346 K
-352 AKSARKFAKQKGP
+352 KKGP
-365 EGVEVIDMLF
+365 EGMEVIDVLF
-375 GVKHIDQYD
+375 GVKHIDQFA
-384 NDQVVVLRDNKG
+384 NDKVVVLRDTKG
-396 RLDLEPA
+396 KLSLEPA

>member
-1 MKHKTA
+1 MTRKIAT
-7 LLSIAALIL
+7 LSVVGLVLTIGVL
-16 AAGGLALVGS
+16 AITGS
-26 NTSVAAP
+26 AAP
-33 KTTAVDRLLKNVQT
+33 AKKGADRLLKNVQT
-47 GGLKFS
+47 KGLKFRQ
-53 KIGRMSFAKAGVLL
+53 IGRMSFATDGVLL
-67 VADQGNGSIV
+67 VADRGNGSVV
-77 AIDTGDTGPAMPLKK
+77 AIDTGDTGSATPLKK
-92 RVDGID
+92 RID
-98 SLVGGALG
+98 NIDTLIAGALG
-106 TNAAGIQIVDMA
+106 TKAAGVQIVDMV
-118 VNQQSG
+118 VNRING

-139 LLTINSAGKLAAVDL
+139 LLTIDGSSKVAAVNL
-154 DSARYVRVTLPG
+154 AKARHVRITLPG
-166 NGQAKVSN
+166 DGKAKVSN

-202 PLPMEHGN
+202 PLPLEHGN

-230 APIQSFIPV
+230 APIQSFIPIK
-239 QEKGKTYIVGAF
+239 EKGKTYIVGSF

-265 DGAKVKGTSIV
+265 SGAKIKGTSVV

-284 IDMFIYNKDGK
+284 VDMFIYKKGGK

-306 HRNPKRRFGPSQYWG
+306 HKRRPIGPSQYWG

-336 QAAQRVVKYL
+336 KAARRTVK
-346 GPKDTD
+346 K
-352 AKSARKFAKQKGP
+352 KKGP
-365 EGVEVIDMLF
+365 EGMEVIDVLF
-375 GVKHIDQYD
+375 GVKHIDQFA
-384 NDQVVVLRDNKG
+384 NDKVVVLRDTKG
-396 RLDLEPA
+396 KLSLEPA